1 MINRLFG
8 SRHKNDAGDLK
19 TRARVSLE
27 REGNAQI
34 ERISQVVHKIHWT
47 RTILGIIWTAGPVT
61 LLGLLGGFYL
71 AYGKVP
77 PAQTLLYFFTFT
89 VLSGLIAFL
98 AKVVYDM
105 TRGHVAEQAQQDV
118 TEVIDKLADLILAVR
133 DLIVGSH
140 EEEVRPREAALQLLR
155 RIELTPDGVA
165 FAAQELTGDSE
176 LAKILGRIE
185 TYRRAGLYSR
195 VRDLNRQHRERI
207 ETALQWLNEAS
218 PEAAGVLRERF
229 QGEAPQLEKG
239 VPRDEYFIERVLAA
253 IEEDNLLLMTLQ
265 DVEEMLI
272 LAFELV
278 NGREIPMLIFSYS
291 GKWKLARA
299 LDDLEEKRSHYRI
312 AQASGSNRIRAL
324 AGFLVETDEAIHE
337 QLPYGTSAHELI
349 GSIESILDQIAADI
363 LKLVEL
369 SNQGKLANTIELR
382 SKVGV
387 LSKSLVLYKAAR
399 QGYQQLGRAHATLID
414 ASKSWNKLAAH
425 FGDEANQLRLGP
437 GRSGLRIIERIVS
450 LADEQKIAVCQ
461 RLVAYLHGEQLEKRG
476 RRFFTRHEGR
486 SRPLTLEGA
495 RQLAVEVAL
504 ALEPHIQLS
513 RPEIQRGLNATNATY
528 LGGLEP
534 DMSAAEK
541 AALGAAMAREVQ
553 QDMSH
558 AAERL
563 AVALVK
569 HYRVDLTEEA
579 RDFLIDAYGARLQML
594 EMLSNYETNTINSPV
609 SFLSLRPPLV
619 VAPKREWYRALI
631 KARQELG

>member
-1 MINRLFG
+1 MIQKFFR
-8 SRHKNDAGDLK
+8 SRNKNDLSDL
-19 TRARVSLE
+19 RARVSLE
-27 REGNAQI
+27 REGNEQI
-34 ERISQVVHKIHWT
+34 ERISQVVNKIHWI
-47 RTILGIIWTAGPVT
+47 RTILGIMWTAGPVT
-61 LLGLLGGFYL
+61 MLGLLGGFYL

-77 PAQTLLYFFTFT
+77 PIQTLLYFFTFT
-89 VLSGLIAFL
+89 VLSGLIAFF

-105 TRGHVAEQAQQDV
+105 TRGHVVEQAQQDV
-118 TEVIDKLADLILAVR
+118 TEVIDKLADLILAAR

-140 EEEVRPREAALQLLR
+140 EEEARQGEAALQLLR

-176 LAKILGRIE
+176 LAKILGKVE

-207 ETALQWLNEAS
+207 ETALQWLNDSS
-218 PEAAGVLRERF
+218 PEAANVLRERF

-272 LAFELV
+272 LVFELI
-278 NGREIPMLIFSYS
+278 NGRKIPMLIFNYS

-299 LDDLEEKRSHYRI
+299 IDNLEEKRSHYRI
-312 AQASGSNRIRAL
+312 TQASGSNRIRAL

-349 GSIESILDQIAADI
+349 GGIEEIMDQISTDV
-363 LKLVEL
+363 LELVDL
-369 SNQGKLANTIELR
+369 SEKGRLESSTELR
-382 SKVGV
+382 NKAQV
-387 LSKSLVLYKAAR
+387 LSKSLILYKAAR
-399 QGYQQLGRAHATLID
+399 QGYEQLGRAHVALID
-414 ASKSWNKLAAH
+414 ASERWNKVAEH
-425 FGDEANQLRLGP
+425 FGDEASQLRLGP
-437 GRSGLRIIERIVS
+437 GRSGLRIIERLVS
-450 LADEQKIAVCQ
+450 LTDEQKVAVCQ
-461 RLVAYLHGEQLEKRG
+461 HLVRYLHGEQLEKRG
-476 RRFFTRHEGR
+476 RRFFTRRDGR

-504 ALEPHIQLS
+504 ALEPHIHLS
-513 RPEIQRGLNATNATY
+513 RPAIQRGLNATNATY

-541 AALGAAMAREVQ
+541 AALGSAMAREVQ

-579 RDFLIDAYGARLQML
+579 RDFLIDSYGARLQML
-594 EMLSNYETNTINSPV
+594 EMLSNYEHSTLSSPV

-631 KARQELG
+631 KARQELS

>member
-1 MINRLFG
+1 MIRKLFRLRKK
-8 SRHKNDAGDLK
+8 SDSADL
-19 TRARVSLE
+19 RARVSLE
-27 REGNAQI
+27 REGNEQI
-34 ERISQVVHKIHWT
+34 KRISQVVHRIHWT
-47 RTILGIIWTAGPVT
+47 RTILGIMWTAGPVT
-61 LLGLLGGFYL
+61 MLGLLGGFYL

-89 VLSGLIAFL
+89 VLSGFIAFF

-105 TRGHVAEQAQQDV
+105 TRGHLVEQAQQDV
-118 TEVIDKLADLILAVR
+118 SEAIDKLADLILAVR

-140 EEEVRPREAALQLLR
+140 EEEARPREAALQLLR

-176 LAKILGRIE
+176 LAKILGRVE

-207 ETALQWLNEAS
+207 ETALQWLNDAS
-218 PEAAGVLRERF
+218 PEAASVLRERF

-299 LDDLEEKRSHYRI
+299 LDDLESKRSHYRI
-312 AQASGSNRIRAL
+312 TQASGSNRIRAL

-337 QLPYGTSAHELI
+337 QLPYGASAHDLI
-349 GSIESILDQIAADI
+349 GRIEVILDQIAADV
-363 LKLVEL
+363 LALVEL
-369 SNQGKLANTIELR
+369 SNKGQLENTMALR
-382 SKVGV
+382 SKAGV
-387 LSKSLVLYKAAR
+387 LSKSLILYKAAR
-399 QGYQQLGRAHATLID
+399 QGYQQLGRAHVTLID
-414 ASKSWNKLAAH
+414 ASESWNKLAAR
-425 FGDEANQLRLGP
+425 FGDQASQLRFGP
-437 GRSGLRIIERIVS
+437 GRSGLRIIERVVS

-461 RLVAYLHGEQLEKRG
+461 HLVNYLHGEQLEKRG
-476 RRFFTRHEGR
+476 PRFFTRRDGR

-541 AALGAAMAREVQ
+541 AALGGSMAREVQ

-579 RDFLIDAYGARLQML
+579 RDFLIDTYGARLQML
-594 EMLSNYETNTINSPV
+594 EMLSNYEKNTINSPV
-609 SFLSLRPPLV
+609 SFLSLRPPLI

>member
-1 MINRLFG
+1 MINRLLNK
-8 SRHKNDAGDLK
+8 RNKNDLSDL
-19 TRARVSLE
+19 RARVSLE
-27 REGNAQI
+27 REGNEQI
-34 ERISQVVHKIHWT
+34 ERISQVVHKIHWA
-47 RTILGIIWTAGPVT
+47 RTILGIMWTAGPVT
-61 LLGLLGGFYL
+61 MLGLLGGFYL

-77 PAQTLLYFFTFT
+77 PAQTLLYFFSFT
-89 VLSGLIAFL
+89 VFSGLVTFF

-105 TRGHVAEQAQQDV
+105 TRGHLAEQAQQDV

-207 ETALQWLNEAS
+207 ETALQWLNDAS
-218 PEAAGVLRERF
+218 PEAASVLRERF

-272 LAFELV
+272 LAFELI
-278 NGREIPMLIFSYS
+278 NGREIPMLIFNYS

-299 LDDLEEKRSHYRI
+299 IDLLEEKRSRYRI

-324 AGFLVETDEAIHE
+324 AGFLVETDEATHE

-349 GSIESILDQIAADI
+349 GGIEEIMDQISSDVLELADQGQ
-363 LKLVEL
+363 LGNLTEL
-369 SNQGKLANTIELR
+369 SSKADVLA
-382 SKVGV
+382 
-387 LSKSLVLYKAAR
+387 KSLNLYKAAR
-399 QGYQQLGRAHATLID
+399 QGYQQLGRAHVSLLD
-414 ASKSWNKLAAH
+414 ASKNWNKIADR
-425 FGDEANQLRLGP
+425 FSDEASQLRLGP
-437 GRSGLRIIERIVS
+437 GRRGLRIIERLVS
-450 LADEQKIAVCQ
+450 LSDEQKVAVCQ
-461 RLVAYLHGEQLEKRG
+461 HLVEYLHGEQLEKRG
-476 RRFFTRHEGR
+476 RRFFTRRDGR

-504 ALEPHIQLS
+504 ALEPYIYLS
-513 RPEIQRGLNATNATY
+513 RPAVQRGLNATNAAY

-541 AALGAAMAREVQ
+541 AALGSAMVGEVQ

-569 HYRVDLTEEA
+569 HYRVDLTEKA
-579 RDFLIDAYGARLQML
+579 RDFLVDAYGARMQML
-594 EMLSNYETNTINSPV
+594 EMLSNHETNIANTPV

-619 VAPKREWYRALI
+619 VAPKRDWYRALI
-631 KARQELG
+631 KARQELN

>member
-1 MINRLFG
+1 MMRQLFRL
-8 SRHKNDAGDLK
+8 REKNNSADS
-19 TRARVSLE
+19 RARVSLE
-27 REGNAQI
+27 REGNEQI
-34 ERISQVVHKIHWT
+34 KRISQVVHRIHWT
-47 RTILGIIWTAGPVT
+47 RTILGIMWTAGPVT
-61 LLGLLGGFYL
+61 MLGLLGGFYL
-71 AYGKVP
+71 AYGKAP
-77 PAQTLLYFFTFT
+77 PVQTLLYFFTFT
-89 VLSGLIAFL
+89 VLSGFIAFF

-105 TRGHVAEQAQQDV
+105 TRGHLVEQAQQDMS
-118 TEVIDKLADLILAVR
+118 EAIDKLADLILAVR

-140 EEEVRPREAALQLLR
+140 EEEARQREAALQLLR

-176 LAKILGRIE
+176 LAKILGRVE

-207 ETALQWLNEAS
+207 ETALQWLNDAS

-265 DVEEMLI
+265 DAEEMLI
-272 LAFELV
+272 LAFELI

-299 LDDLEEKRSHYRI
+299 LDELETKRSHYRV

-337 QLPYGTSAHELI
+337 QLPYASSAHELI
-349 GSIESILDQIAADI
+349 GSIEVILDQIAADV
-363 LKLVEL
+363 LNLVQL
-369 SNQGKLANTIELR
+369 ASQGQLENTTALR
-382 SKVGV
+382 NKVEV
-387 LSKSLVLYKAAR
+387 LSKSLVLYKASR
-399 QGYQQLGRAHATLID
+399 QGYQQIGRAHVALID
-414 ASKSWNKLAAH
+414 ASESWNKLAAR
-425 FGDEANQLRLGP
+425 FGDEASQLRFGP
-437 GRSGLRIIERIVS
+437 GRSGLRIIEKVVS

-461 RLVAYLHGEQLEKRG
+461 HLVNYLQGEQLEKRG
-476 RRFFTRHEGR
+476 PRFFTRRDGR
-486 SRPLTLEGA
+486 LRPLTLEGA

-541 AALGAAMAREVQ
+541 AALGSSMAREVQ

-579 RDFLIDAYGARLQML
+579 RDFLIDTYGARLQML
-594 EMLSNYETNTINSPV
+594 EMLSNYEKNTINSPV
-609 SFLSLRPPLV
+609 SFLSLRPPLI

>member
-1 MINRLFG
+1 MIERLFG
-8 SRHKNDAGDLK
+8 SRNKNDLSDL
-19 TRARVSLE
+19 RARVSLE
-27 REGNAQI
+27 REGNEQI

-47 RTILGIIWTAGPVT
+47 RTILGIMWTAGPVT
-61 LLGLLGGFYL
+61 MLGLLGGFYL

-77 PAQTLLYFFTFT
+77 PVQTLLYFFTFT
-89 VLSGLIAFL
+89 VLSGLIAFF

-133 DLIVGSH
+133 DLIVESH

-218 PEAAGVLRERF
+218 PEATSVLRERF
-229 QGEAPQLEKG
+229 SGDAPQLEKG

-272 LAFELV
+272 LAFELI

-299 LDDLEEKRSHYRI
+299 IDQLEEKRSHYRI

-324 AGFLVETDEAIHE
+324 AGFLVETDEATHE

-349 GSIESILDQIAADI
+349 GGIEEIMDQVASDVLA
-363 LKLVEL
+363 LVEL
-369 SNQGKLANTIELR
+369 SNKRKLTSLTELR
-382 SKVGV
+382 GKAEV
-387 LSKSLVLYKAAR
+387 LAKSLNLYKAAR
-399 QGYQQLGRAHATLID
+399 LGYQQLGRAHVGLLD
-414 ASKSWNKLAAH
+414 ASKNWNKLADR
-425 FGDEANQLRLGP
+425 FSDTESQLRLGP
-437 GRSGLRIIERIVS
+437 GRNGLRIIERIVS
-450 LADEQKIAVCQ
+450 LSDEQKVDVCQ
-461 RLVAYLHGEQLEKRG
+461 HLVEYLHGEQLEKRG
-476 RRFFTRHEGR
+476 RRFFTRRDGR

-504 ALEPHIQLS
+504 ALEPHIHLS
-513 RPEIQRGLNATNATY
+513 RPAIQRGLNATNASY

-541 AALGAAMAREVQ
+541 AALGSAMAREVQ

-579 RDFLIDAYGARLQML
+579 RDFLVDTYGARPQTL
-594 EMLSNYETNTINSPV
+594 EMLSNYETSSVNTPV

-619 VAPKREWYRALI
+619 VAPKRDWYRALI
-631 KARQELG
+631 KARQELS